1 MQDTLGK
8 EGGTPDPIALN
19 YVFSH
24 TTPEFR
30 EEVVRRAL
38 TSRDTVSATARDA
51 LSRAVSKSSV
61 AVSGFRNAGLA
72 PSERLITPVTDR
84 VQGNAELAA
93 AVLRVWAESQKELR
107 ELIASHLET
116 CGVAIQGLDFRGNT
130 IRFPVDDR
138 PLMNAFISF
147 NDINPEAADEEVTLL
162 IELLTG
168 TMIGFSHP
176 EVEPENP
183 VGRTLENTLDVLT
196 ALSPTAPEWE
206 ELIPNF
212 LASVNELLETKRKE
226 LHAAA
231 SLDDLFAEIGERYGE
246 LLQFFQLQFFQQ
258 FFQWNSRR
266 WFAANLLAGVGLQEA
281 YGLAVELNDLLSQYA
296 PIHER
301 AAVASEEMTRIAPRM
316 DLMPRIQDAGSALD
330 GMMEPGEGPDDDP
343 DDDDVGRPA
352 RRPGPDSTP
361 APEAPASEAP
371 GASETVLSETVLSE
385 TVLSEEP
392 ANPGNAGTVG
402 LNTEGSSENS
412 AEVSAEGSANNSGE
426 KSGAGFLE
434 VPPCHIEDYLLM
446 RLENQ
451 DLELE
456 NDELEKEVQS
466 LKEQLFESRNRGEG
480 WRLALASQD
489 NEAAAVVAGEEDD
502 RIDDVNAAVELAKAK
517 FVGQLLFHFN
527 SDSTIADNSF
537 KWPERVWQA
546 LEWLA
551 TDYYESRVGLA
562 TNPDLDGS
570 CRLASG
576 MWYKTSQ
583 HDNTMAAYRNSYTT
597 RVDGR
602 LIWLREHI
610 GKGTG
615 FDPRRTIRIGFDW
628 DRTLQKVIIG
638 YLGQHQRTAAS

>member
-8 EGGTPDPIALN
+8 HGGTDGGTPGPIALN
-19 YVFSH
+19 CVFLH

-38 TSRDTVSATARDA
+38 TSRDTVSTTARDA
-51 LSRAVSKSSV
+51 LSRAVSKSV
-61 AVSGFRNAGLA
+61 DVSGFRNAGLA
-72 PSERLITPVTDR
+72 PPARLLTPVTDR

-116 CGVAIQGLDFRGNT
+116 CGIAIQGLDFPGNT

-168 TMIGFSHP
+168 TMIGFSDP
-176 EVEPENP
+176 EVAPENP
-183 VGRTLENTLDVLT
+183 VGRTLEDILDVLT

-206 ELIPNF
+206 ELIPDF
-212 LASVNELLETKRKE
+212 LASVNELLGSKRKE

-231 SLDDLFAEIGERYGE
+231 SLDNLFAEIGERYGE

-266 WFAANLLAGVGLQEA
+266 WFAGNLLAGVGLQEA
-281 YGLAVELNDLLSQYA
+281 HGLAVELNDLLSQYA

-316 DLMPRIQDAGSALD
+316 DLMPRIQDVGSALD
-330 GMMEPGEGPDDDP
+330 GMMEPGESPDDDP
-343 DDDDVGRPA
+343 DDEDMGRPA
-352 RRPGPDSTP
+352 HLPGPDSTP
-361 APEAPASEAP
+361 APEAPASEDP
-371 GASETVLSETVLSE
+371 GASETVLSETG
-385 TVLSEEP
+385 LSEEP

-402 LNTEGSSENS
+402 WHAEGSSEGSSENS
-412 AEVSAEGSANNSGE
+412 GEGSANNSGE
-426 KSGAGFLE
+426 KSGEGFLE
-434 VPPCHIEDYLLM
+434 VPPFHIEDYLLM

-466 LKEQLFESRNRGEG
+466 LKEQLFESRSRGEG
-480 WRLALASQD
+480 LRLALASQD

-502 RIDDVNAAVELAKAK
+502 HIDDVNAAVELAKAR
-517 FVGQLLFHFN
+517 FVGQLLFQFN
-527 SDSTIADNSF
+527 SESTITDNSF

-628 DRTLQKVIIG
+628 DRPLQKVIIG